1 MQNTIREPRRYSI
14 FGLFDASFGGLI
26 LIIFLSFLLVGG
38 CSYRAYF
45 LKSVDSYELAY
56 RWDKRDGSITVLK
69 RAGWHKVIP
78 FMTRV
83 HTVDLRPMQIKIEAN
98 NRVLNAMLVKF
109 KPEGLKQFI
118 DMHGRGNYDQTKL
131 GDILKSY
138 AYEGYGDSTYSR
150 DALQRKYKF
159 LEILG
164 RTSSPGPIPATLKDS
179 L

>member
-1 MQNTIREPRRYSI
+1 MNDNTTSRWSF
-14 FGLFDASFGGLI
+14 FGLFETSFLGFC
-26 LIIFLSFLLVGG
+26 LIILLSVALVGG

-56 RWDKRDGSITVLK
+56 RWDKRDGSITVLN
-69 RAGWHKVIP
+69 RSGWHRIKP
-78 FMTRV
+78 FLTKV
-83 HTVDLRPMQIKIEAN
+83 HTIDLRPMQIKIEAN

-109 KPEGLKQFI
+109 KAEGLNQFI
-118 DMHGRGNYDQTKL
+118 DLHGRGNYSQTEL

-138 AYEGYGDSTYSR
+138 AYEGYGDESYNK

-164 RTSSPGPIPATLKDS
+164 RTSSSAPSTVIATKDS